1 MIKYYNYFF
10 ITLYIVSLGKFL
22 KASGEAESG
31 ALQPSNFLFLLL
43 LLFCFVFFALCGV
56 VLILDF

>member
-1 MIKYYNYFF
+1 MNYFF
-10 ITLYIVSLGKFL
+10 ITLYIVSLGKFS

-31 ALQPSNFLFLLL
+31 SLQPSNFLFLLL
-43 LLFCFVFFALCGV
+43 LLLLFCFFALCGV